1 MQKRVFFS
9 FFFPEYISILF
20 TILRP
25 FGTRES
31 PLDQRILE
39 NSKPGVSRAS
49 QLSCFRAASRRVAP
63 RQTAHGTSIFPPFG
77 TSQTNVG
84 RSSPV
89 HKQQTLVFLLAQFLA
104 KICAI
109 LLRFFTTNPAP
120 IPLVSSRIYMQ
131 IFLHALIHDT
141 GDSVLVACRN
151 KVFQRF
157 SQRFQL
163 PRLSSVFSLQF
174 GY

>member
-1 MQKRVFFS
+1 
-9 FFFPEYISILF
+9 
-20 TILRP
+20 
-25 FGTRES
+25 
-31 PLDQRILE
+31 
-39 NSKPGVSRAS
+39 
-49 QLSCFRAASRRVAP
+49 
-63 RQTAHGTSIFPPFG
+63 
-77 TSQTNVG
+77 
-84 RSSPV
+84 
-89 HKQQTLVFLLAQFLA
+89 
-104 KICAI
+104 
-109 LLRFFTTNPAP
+109 
-120 IPLVSSRIYMQ
+120 MQ